1 MRVSSRWGR
10 ARPPTSPGPRRPGPW
25 GAGPARGLPGP
36 RGAWPRRPPCSRSST
51 RGGSSRPGGVWPAA
65 RRPLRGRERRGPAG
79 GPRGARGARDTGNA
93 GPQATSEAPGP
104 ATKKTGGG
112 WGVGVGRGE
121 RQGRSGHPVRGS
133 SWQTGGR
140 MSPGW
145 GTGAGRGRGT
155 LGPRLAAGQSQ
166 SWGSLSLAPAEQSL
180 GARPRGIPAGPSR
193 AKDQRGSMPTRRRSL
208 DRAILL
214 RTEGTEACF
223 PPFSPGTWRPGDAL
237 FLGLPPR
244 WTGPPVC
251 RDRPRGL
258 PARGPWAAGHRAPP
272 RPPGAGDRSDLVGR
286 DLAPRLGQ
294 QGRPR
299 KARPTR
305 GRPPGNIA
313 GDSPSGKFERGR
325 EWDSAPFREWGKQGL
340 CAQQGRV
347 EPGHL
352 LPGPRHST
360 PPPQHPTPAASRSLA
375 RGTKEPTRRLFF
387 QKRAMGTV
395 RV

>member
-1 MRVSSRWGR
+1 M
-10 ARPPTSPGPRRPGPW
+10 
-25 GAGPARGLPGP
+25 
-36 RGAWPRRPPCSRSST
+36 
-51 RGGSSRPGGVWPAA
+51 
-65 RRPLRGRERRGPAG
+65 
-79 GPRGARGARDTGNA
+79 
-93 GPQATSEAPGP
+93 
-104 ATKKTGGG
+104 
-112 WGVGVGRGE
+112 GVGRGE